1 MPIAKG
7 LGIYSVSYLQVL
19 ITNDKF
25 QVMNQMEQL
34 YQFDSLETF
43 T

>member
-1 MPIAKG
+1 MPIAQG
-7 LGIYSVSYLQVL
+7 LNIYSVSYLQVL

-25 QVMNQMEQL
+25 QVINQTKQL
-34 YQFDSLETF
+34 FQFDSLETF